1 MLVFFKQLWP
11 LKRLVVATKLVSSLL
26 IKTSLMSIQLAVV
39 LSAYSSISS
48 GLLLVAALSITT
60 PLYWGMLLKFYS
72 LFITLD
78 NYQYFIHHSWL
89 DYFSCYW
96 GTVLYNSISI
106 SSPWVSANSEEVTKD
121 PCISNYKRSWYR
133 KVTSSLL
140 LAALKSRNAC

>member
-1 MLVFFKQLWP
+1 MSIHLNVSNVL
-11 LKRLVVATKLVSSLL
+11 LRNTLHIGIVDTYIVVATKLVSSLL

-78 NYQYFIHHSWL
+78 NYQYFIHHS
-89 DYFSCYW
+89 
-96 GTVLYNSISI
+96 
-106 SSPWVSANSEEVTKD
+106 
-121 PCISNYKRSWYR
+121 
-133 KVTSSLL
+133 
-140 LAALKSRNAC
+140 